1 MQLWLNDWL
10 MNYVDGDPSVSTEA
24 TKARRP
30 LAAAEV
36 RVEDVEDDPGYYR
49 AHFYLRPH
57 YQLEGMT
64 VSLRLVSKLRQP
76 KRWEQISHGWLL
88 VWILPTLIIKWRG

>member
-64 VSLRLVSKLRQP
+64 VSLRLVSKLPSAKKDGSR
-76 KRWEQISHGWLL
+76 
-88 VWILPTLIIKWRG
+88 

>member
-36 RVEDVEDDPGYYR
+36 RVEDVEDDPVIT
-49 AHFYLRPH
+49 AH
-57 YQLEGMT
+57 
-64 VSLRLVSKLRQP
+64 
-76 KRWEQISHGWLL
+76 ISICARITSW
-88 VWILPTLIIKWRG
+88 KA